1 MSLLSS
7 KNVIFKIFLIYEMII
22 FLRRMLTY
30 LSSPQIIYKSV
41 KLSLRLKKTL
51 DTGELKIIIMGVPHD

>member
-7 KNVIFKIFLIYEMII
+7 KNVLFKIYLIHKMII
-22 FLRRMLTY
+22 FLRRKLTY

-41 KLSLRLKKTL
+41 KISLRLKKTL
-51 DTGELKIIIMGVPHD
+51 DIGEVKLIIMGVPHD

>member
-1 MSLLSS
+1 
-7 KNVIFKIFLIYEMII
+7 MII

-30 LSSPQIIYKSV
+30 LSSPQIIYKSE